1 MLFLMKDNW
10 RIKNPC
16 WNISFS
22 KVNHNFVSHKF
33 KKRNES
39 ASMELFTGVT
49 MNAKKG
55 GIQ

>member
-1 MLFLMKDNW
+1 MKDNW

-49 MNAKKG
+49 MNVKKG